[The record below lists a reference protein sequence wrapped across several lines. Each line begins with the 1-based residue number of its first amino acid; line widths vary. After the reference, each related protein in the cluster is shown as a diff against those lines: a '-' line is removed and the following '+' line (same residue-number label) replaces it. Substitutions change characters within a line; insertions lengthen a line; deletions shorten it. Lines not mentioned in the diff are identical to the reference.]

1 MIRACFL
8 IPAVRGAILAVFF
21 TVICAA
27 LASAQMPDLTQ
38 MSGIPRPVDDL
49 PNGSVSIRVVR
60 GDFAHPAVNHPVQ
73 MTAGGRTQTAN
84 TDAEGRAQFDNLAPG
99 TAVKFST
106 DLDGQHLESQ
116 EFAIQPQGGVRLL
129 LVATGEGAAGGN
141 GSTAAPP
148 AEPAVPGTVVIGGE
162 SRIVIEPEEETVS
175 VYYII
180 DIVNGASA
188 PVTPQQPFAF
198 TLPSAATSTTVIQGS
213 SPLASNQGRDVT
225 VTGPFPPGTTAIQVF
240 ASYPASTG
248 TVEITQ
254 AFPATVDQLVVIAK
268 KAGDMKLASPQFSR
282 VEQTVIEGTPVVLG
296 MGGPLAAGTPMAL
309 TITGLPHHSG
319 TPRTI
324 ALTLAGLVALV
335 GIWAAARNP
344 SAGSDRAAEHR
355 RLVSRREKLLQDLVR
370 LEHDHRRGKIDGPR
384 YAERREDLMQS
395 LEHVYGAL
403 DEDGAGPEPAKRP
416 GVAA

>member
-1 MIRACFL
+1 
-8 IPAVRGAILAVFF
+8 
-21 TVICAA
+21 
-27 LASAQMPDLTQ
+27 
-38 MSGIPRPVDDL
+38 
-49 PNGSVSIRVVR
+49 
-60 GDFAHPAVNHPVQ
+60 
-73 MTAGGRTQTAN
+73 
-84 TDAEGRAQFDNLAPG
+84 
-99 TAVKFST
+99 
-106 DLDGQHLESQ
+106 
-116 EFAIQPQGGVRLL
+116 
-129 LVATGEGAAGGN
+129 
-141 GSTAAPP
+141 
-148 AEPAVPGTVVIGGE
+148 
-162 SRIVIEPEEETVS
+162 
-175 VYYII
+175 
-180 DIVNGASA
+180 
-188 PVTPQQPFAF
+188 
-198 TLPSAATSTTVIQGS
+198 VIQGS
-213 SPLASNQGRDVT
+213 SPLASNKGRDVT

-282 VEQTVIEGTPVVLG
+282 VEETVIEGTPVVLG